1 MKTELKNTRNIGIMA
16 HIDAGKTTTTERIL
30 YYTGINHKIGEV
42 HEGTATMDWMTQEKE
57 RGITITSAAT
67 TAFWNYNNT
76 DYKINIID
84 TPGHVDFTVEV
95 ERSLRVLD
103 GAIAIF
109 CAVGGVEP
117 QSETVWRQADRYNV
131 PRLAF
136 VNKMDRLGADFYSVV
151 AQIKDKLYACPVP
164 IQIPMGNEEKFCGVI
179 DLIEQKAITWE
190 NEDLGAKFNKIDIP
204 IEYFDEAQ
212 EWREKLIETIVE
224 FDDNLL
230 EKFLDDRDSI
240 SIEEFK
246 NALRACVLSR
256 KVIPVLCGASF
267 KNKGVQNLLDAVAA
281 YLPSPIDIGEIF
293 GVDPKLETQKSRKPN
308 SQESLSGLVFKIS
321 TSTFSGKLAY
331 FRVYSGTLKEGELI
345 YNPRSNK
352 KERISRIFQ
361 MHANKQIPVK
371 SAEAGEICGIIGLK
385 DIATGDTL
393 CDDNNPI
400 VFESIHF
407 PEPVVGLAVEPM
419 TQADIEKLNDSLLKL
434 SDEDPTFT
442 VKIDENSGQ
451 TIVSG
456 MGELH
461 LEIILDRLYREYNVS
476 CNKGNPQVNY
486 KEAIKTSIENHQ
498 IFERSGSGKT
508 KFAEIKVIISPADNE
523 SSGLEFLNEL
533 SKETLP
539 NEYVKSIEKGFTEV
553 MFNGPIAGYPLHNLK
568 VVLTGASYRIDESDE
583 LAFETVAKLAFRE
596 ASRQA
601 NPILLEPIMS
611 LEVVT
616 PEEYMGDI
624 TSDLN
629 KRRADI
635 IGMETRYYFKAVKAN
650 IPLSETFGYVTSL
663 RTISSGR
670 ANYSLEFLK
679 YNEIPN
685 ELC

>member
-1 MKTELKNTRNIGIMA
+1 MA

-30 YYTGINHKIGEV
+30 YYTGINYKLGEV
-42 HEGTATMDWMTQEKE
+42 HEGTATMDWMIQEKE

-67 TAFWNYNNT
+67 TTFWNYNNT

-117 QSETVWRQADRYNV
+117 QSETVWRQADKYNV

-151 AQIKDKLYACPVP
+151 SQIKDKLYACPVP
-164 IQIPMGNEEKFCGVI
+164 IQIPMGNEDKFCGVI
-179 DLIEQKAITWE
+179 DLIEQKAIVWD
-190 NEDLGAKFNKIDIP
+190 NEELGAKFNTIDIP
-204 IEYFDEAQ
+204 AEYIEEAM
-212 EWREKLIETIVE
+212 EWRDKMIEAIAE
-224 FDDNLL
+224 HNDNLL
-230 EKFLDDRDSI
+230 EKFLEDKDSI
-240 SIEEFK
+240 GIEEFK
-246 NALRACVLSR
+246 AVLRSCVLKR

-281 YLPSPIDIGEIF
+281 YLPSPIDIGDIF
-293 GVDPKLETQKSRKPN
+293 GIDPKHETQKSRKPDN
-308 SQESLSGLVFKIS
+308 HDHLSGLVFKIS

-331 FRVYSGTLKEGELI
+331 FRVYSGTLKEGEMI
-345 YNPRSNK
+345 YNPRTNK
-352 KERISRIFQ
+352 KERITRIFQ

-371 SAEAGEICGIIGLK
+371 FVEAGDICGFIGFK
-385 DIATGDTL
+385 DIVTGDTL
-393 CDDNNPI
+393 CEENNAI
-400 VFESIHF
+400 VYESIHF

-419 TQADIEKLNDSLLKL
+419 TQADIEKLNESLMKL
-434 SDEDPTFT
+434 SEEDPTFT

-451 TIVSG
+451 TIISG

-461 LEIILDRLYREYNVS
+461 LEILLDRLYREYNVT

-486 KEAIKTSIENHQ
+486 KEAIKSSVENHQ
-498 IFERSGSGKT
+498 LFERSGSGKNR
-508 KFAEIKVIISPADNE
+508 FAEIMVTVSPSDNDNA
-523 SSGLEFLNEL
+523 GLEFI
-533 SKETLP
+533 SKLDKEILP
-539 NEYVKSIEKGFTEV
+539 VVFVKSVEKGFKEA
-553 MFNGPIAGYPLHNLK
+553 MYNGPIAGYPLHNLK
-568 VVLTGASYRIDESDE
+568 VELNGGSYKAEESDE

-596 ASRQA
+596 SCRQA
-601 NPILLEPIMS
+601 NPVLLEPVMS

-624 TSDLN
+624 ISDLN

-635 IGMETRYYFKAVKAN
+635 SGMESRSYFKVVKAS
-650 IPLSETFGYVTSL
+650 IPLAETFGYATSI
-663 RTISSGR
+663 RTLSSGR

-685 ELC
+685 ELAKKIVNSIYL